1 MAFTSGLNGIF
12 GKALKSIGLAL
23 ANKFLLEK
31 PKKIILVDI
40 KFNELKFVDKK
51 LICKECD
58 VTNEDSINAL
68 IDEVNR
74 EYGLIDIFCSN
85 AGVLSLGNE
94 QVSVND
100 WNKNWNLHVM
110 SHVFAAKKLLPDML
124 KRGSG

>member
-1 MAFTSGLNGIF
+1 LEIKHKVIVVTGGARG
-12 GKALKSIGLAL
+12 IGLAV
-23 ANKFLLEK
+23 ANRFLLEK

-40 KFNELKFVDKK
+40 KFNELKFDDKK

-85 AGVLSLGNE
+85 AGVLSLGMNRYPLMIGT
-94 QVSVND
+94 
-100 WNKNWNLHVM
+100 KTGTYM
-110 SHVFAAKKLLPDML
+110 
-124 KRGSG
+124 